1 MYTAKKRFKDMKKSL
16 HFKKYK
22 SKYML
27 CRKRLDDF
35 ELLFTGEHVSRFNAS
50 FTREH
55 LLTF

>member
-1 MYTAKKRFKDMKKSL
+1 MKKSL
-16 HFKKYK
+16 HFKKCK

-35 ELLFTGEHVSRFNAS
+35 ELLFTGEQVSRFNAS